1 MSYQKTLLIWACC
14 YAIAAICAY
23 MDKNSVQTQNTS
35 TSTSNYSNTSQTSLV
50 HSEFPKTEIKTPKD
64 EKIFEPILGVETQAL
79 VKRAFIFMDDNN
91 IDEAEHYLEQALR

>member
-1 MSYQKTLLIWACC
+1 M
-14 YAIAAICAY
+14 
-23 MDKNSVQTQNTS
+23 
-35 TSTSNYSNTSQTSLV
+35 V